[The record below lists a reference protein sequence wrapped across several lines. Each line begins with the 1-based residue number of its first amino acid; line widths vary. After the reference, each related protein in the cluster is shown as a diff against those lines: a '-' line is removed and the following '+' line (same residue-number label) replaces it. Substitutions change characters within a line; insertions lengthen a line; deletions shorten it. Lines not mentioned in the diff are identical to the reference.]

1 MSTNDAK
8 SEAPTTYSVVV
19 KSGEKEVVL
28 TAPPAPNFPREGD
41 EPTYLLPKWLYIR
54 DKDGRYLSVRSIPM
68 YGTLTFRSGDA
79 DRDCVFQAVSKGNG
93 WYQFQGN
100 NGKYWTRYYSGW
112 LSCDDAASV
121 PFSFR
126 FIHTAD
132 SSIYLTDNV
141 SPTGYYIS
149 SDLDKNGC
157 PLYWDFIKA
166 SSRFDV
172 VQASIK
178 NEVYDVKYE
187 ISGAQVRQAPPLI
200 VLSTSVRNDSDSTVT
215 QDLGFSYS
223 KSESGTWNNSVGITL
238 GVSGTFKAGVPFI
251 ASVEWEISVS
261 ASYSHEWGGSVG
273 VEKTVSESTS
283 VTVPPHKKAQ
293 AKVIVRNAFLDVGFS
308 YREKVLYTNGQTED
322 LLKQGVYK
330 NVDSYHVDVELTNWE
345 PTD

>member
-1 MSTNDAK
+1 MSTNNAK
-8 SEAPTTYSVVV
+8 SGAPATYSVVV

-54 DKDGRYLSVRSIPM
+54 DKDGRYLSVRSGPT
-68 YGTLTFRSGDA
+68 YGTLTFRGGDA
-79 DRDCVFQAVSKGNG
+79 DRDCMFQAVPKGSG

-112 LSCDDAASV
+112 LSCDDADSTY
-121 PFSFR
+121 FSFR
-126 FIHTAD
+126 FIHTAN
-132 SSIYLTDNV
+132 SSIYLTDNIT
-141 SPTGYYIS
+141 PTGYYIS
-149 SDLDKNGC
+149 SDLSDSGS

-178 NEVYDVKYE
+178 NEIYDVTYD
-187 ISGAQVRQAPPLI
+187 ISGAQVRQAPPII

-215 QDLGFSYS
+215 QELGFSYV
-223 KSESGTWNNSVGITL
+223 KSEVGTWNNSAGITL
-238 GVSGTFKAGVPFI
+238 GVSATFQAGVPFV
-251 ASVEWEISVS
+251 ASVEWEVSVS
-261 ASYSHEWGGSVG
+261 AAYTHEWGGSVE
-273 VEKTVSESTS
+273 VQKTVSESTS
-283 VTVPPHKKAQ
+283 VTVPPRKKAQ
-293 AKVIVRNAFLDVGFS
+293 ATVIVRNAFLDVGFS
-308 YREKVLYTNGQTED
+308 YREKVVYTNGETED
-322 LLKQGVYK
+322 LPKQGVYK